1 MSPETFSLSAYN
13 WHAFFLPVIFFAFS
27 MSATPGPN
35 NIMLTASGARYGFRR
50 TLAHRLGISIGFFV
64 LLACVAAGLGGL
76 FMTWPVLQNLLRIV
90 GSLYL
95 LWLAWRIASAPPP
108 DFDGPDEAKPF
119 GFLEAAAFQFA
130 NPKAWL
136 MAVTAITAFTRPGS
150 EYLTSALLVTVVC
163 ALVNFPSISMWAG
176 FGSAIG
182 RYLRT
187 HRHWRV
193 FNGAMGLLTAACV
206 VLILH

>member
-1 MSPETFSLSAYN
+1 MSPETLGLSVYN

-50 TLAHRLGISIGFFV
+50 TLPHRLGISIGFFA
-64 LLACVAAGLGGL
+64 LLALVAAGLGGL
-76 FMTWPVLQNLLRIV
+76 FMTWPVLQNVLRIV

-108 DFDGPDEAKPF
+108 TLERSDEARPF

-136 MAVTAITAFTRPGS
+136 MAVTAITAFTRSGQ
-150 EYLTSALLVTVVC
+150 EYLSSAVLVAIVC

-182 RYLRT
+182 GYLRT

-193 FNGAMGLLTAACV
+193 FNGFMGVLTAACV
-206 VLILH
+206 VLILR